1 VARRWGKK
9 RKSEPS
15 ATGKAA
21 GEDSPELAGTSDL
34 DEKLKLAKDS
44 YAEVLDA
51 TKHQDDKIGRLLT
64 SVAFLTA
71 ATLALAGLSSATFV
85 TREFSVP
92 PYTLRLGL
100 IALTVFLV
108 GVVFT
113 VMLLLT
119 SLATPLRLPG
129 LAQPGKRPPMR
140 WIHDLPTSQI
150 YFHEIARVS
159 LQEWERKWEVSADEL
174 KEERL
179 RSLVRETH
187 NLGVRTS
194 SKYDRT
200 TEATALLSLSLLAF
214 ALAIVFVASAAGGPA
229 RTGPISLTLLHRVLI
244 GGLIGAYC
252 GLQLLARIRYNRQ
265 AIDESALKQQPKRL
279 RLGLWGGQLYA
290 YLLAALVFDVVVF
303 EPAPK
308 ERNLWIALTVV
319 LALATLCCFWLA
331 TSPEQTAGKEP
342 WKNRRRRWTRRGVLT
357 VITGGLAAVALY
369 YGSKGWYVGQL
380 AAASGAVLILIL
392 PSMLSPTL
400 AILDRQR
407 TFRLRNGGS
416 TRPATP
422 DGP

>member
-1 VARRWGKK
+1 M
-9 RKSEPS
+9 
-15 ATGKAA
+15 
-21 GEDSPELAGTSDL
+21 
-34 DEKLKLAKDS
+34 
-44 YAEVLDA
+44 LDA

-229 RTGPISLTLLHRVLI
+229 GTGPISLTLLHRVLI

-265 AIDESALKQQPKRL
+265 AIDESALKEKRL

-303 EPAPK
+303 EPSPK
-308 ERNLWIALTVV
+308 ERDIWIALTVV
-319 LALATLCCFWLA
+319 LALASLGCFWLA
-331 TSPEQTAGKEP
+331 TSPEQSAGKEP

-407 TFRLRNGGS
+407 TFRLRNGGVAFS
-416 TRPATP
+416 GGPGGPVRRPAGGDP
-422 DGP
+422 RHGSSGRPVP

>member
-1 VARRWGKK
+1 MARRWGKK

-34 DEKLKLAKDS
+34 DDKLKLAKDS

-85 TREFSVP
+85 TREFRVP

-229 RTGPISLTLLHRVLI
+229 GTGPISLTLLHRVLI

-265 AIDESALKQQPKRL
+265 AIDESALKEQPKRL

-303 EPAPK
+303 EPPK

-331 TSPEQTAGKEP
+331 TSPEQTAGKES

-407 TFRLRNGGS
+407 TFRLRNGGES
-416 TRPATP
+416 TDVP
-422 DGP
+422 